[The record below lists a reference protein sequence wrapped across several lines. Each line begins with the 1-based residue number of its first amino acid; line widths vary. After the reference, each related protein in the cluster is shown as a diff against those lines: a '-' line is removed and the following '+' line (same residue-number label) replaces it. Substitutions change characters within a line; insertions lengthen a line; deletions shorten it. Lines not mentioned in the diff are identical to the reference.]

1 MFNFLLSHLVDVIPC
16 VLEQVG
22 VDTLVLFEFFEVY
35 PVIIVLVIC
44 LLDQGFGLLLVL
56 AKDLFSGTLVSGL
69 DQADEQF
76 FEALTHRENK
86 AAREQCQLVPIFYDV
101 QILQLLPVVD
111 QVLDVSNH
119 VHPAIV
125 GVCLPR

>member
-1 MFNFLLSHLVDVIPC
+1 MFDFLLGHLIDVIPC

-22 VDTLVLFEFFEVY
+22 VDTLVLFKFLEIY
-35 PVIIVLVIC
+35 PVIVVLVIS
-44 LLDQGFGLLLVL
+44 LLYQRFGLLFVL
-56 AKDLFSGTLVSGL
+56 AKDLFSGSLVSGL
-69 DQADEQF
+69 DQANKQV
-76 FEALTHRENK
+76 FEPLTHRK
-86 AAREQCQLVPIFYDV
+86 DQTTREQRQLVPIFYDL

-125 GVCLPR
+125 SVCLSR